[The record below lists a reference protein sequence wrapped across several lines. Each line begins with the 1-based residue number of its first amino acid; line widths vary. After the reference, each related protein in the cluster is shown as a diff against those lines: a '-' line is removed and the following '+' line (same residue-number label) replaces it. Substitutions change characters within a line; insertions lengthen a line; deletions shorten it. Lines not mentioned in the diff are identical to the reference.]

1 MAYKTLSVKPATYSE
16 NKTIKLSQI
25 YKGFSTVDPQS
36 RDVRLYDF
44 DLIKQDIINQ
54 FSVRKNERVMNPEFG
69 TIIWDC
75 IYDPFTED
83 LKTEIA
89 NDITRIVG
97 SDPRVNATEVN
108 ITEQD
113 FGMIL
118 EITLEYVNTDQTEV
132 MSLTFDKSLG
142 LSVQ

>member
-1 MAYKTLSVKPATYSE
+1 MAYKTLTLKPANFSE
-16 NKTIKLSQI
+16 NKTVKLSQI
-25 YKGFSTVDPQS
+25 YKGFSTINEKS

-44 DLIKQDIINQ
+44 ELIKQDIINQ

-69 TIIWDC
+69 TIIWDS

-89 NDITRIVG
+89 KDITRIVN
-97 SDPRVNATEVN
+97 SDPRVTASEINVTEK
-108 ITEQD
+108 D

-118 EITLEYVNTDQTEV
+118 EITLNYVNSDQTEV
-132 MSLTFDKSLG
+132 MRLNFNKAVGLT
-142 LSVQ
+142 VE

>member
-1 MAYKTLSVKPATYSE
+1 MLSVLQLFEVEFLDYCK
-16 NKTIKLSQI
+16 
-25 YKGFSTVDPQS
+25 S
-36 RDVRLYDF
+36 RMPFGSLMFGNMDYDF